1 MNCFYTVTDVKGEKM
16 HLHLCET
23 HPVYEG
29 HFPDQPVV
37 PGVMTMGMVRECT
50 SRLMGKRLAWKEL
63 KSCRFTGMLYPGDD
77 VTLVLKVSSVK
88 CQVSD
93 DGDAVAIDAEISKI
107 SAAGESS
114 IMLTLKG
121 TLI

>member
-1 MNCFYTVTDVKGEKM
+1 MTLENCFYTVTDVQDDTM

-29 HFPDQPVV
+29 HFPGQPVC
-37 PGVMTMGMVRECT
+37 PGVMTMQMVRECA
-50 SRLMGKRLAWKEL
+50 SRLEVKPLRWKGV

-77 VTLVLKVSSVK
+77 VTLVLNRHNN
-88 CQVSD
+88 D
-93 DGDAVAIDAEISKI
+93 DGVVLDAEISKK
-107 SAAGESS
+107 SADGLPAV
-114 IMLTLKG
+114 MLTLKG

>member
-29 HFPDQPVV
+29 HFPGRPVC
-37 PGVMTMGMVRECT
+37 PGVMTMGMVRECA

-77 VTLVLKVSSVK
+77 VTLVLK
-88 CQVSD
+88 
-93 DGDAVAIDAEISKI
+93 GIEGIEAEISKT
-107 SAAGESS
+107 SAEGETSV
-114 IMLTLKG
+114 MLTLKG
-121 TLI
+121 TLISDG

>member
-1 MNCFYTVTDVKGEKM
+1 MTLENCFYTIIDVMGDTT

-29 HFPDQPVV
+29 HFPGQPIC
-37 PGVMTMGMVRECT
+37 PGVFTMSMVRECA
-50 SRLMGKRLAWKEL
+50 SRLIGRRLRWKEV

-77 VTLVLKVSSVK
+77 TTLVLNMHADA
-88 CQVSD
+88 D
-93 DGDAVAIDAEISKI
+93 DVELHAEISKI
-107 SAAGESS
+107 SAEGQAAV
-114 IMLTLKG
+114 MLTIKG